1 MKKVLFIGVTNYNFK
16 EFSPL
21 HLKAKFSGLSENIK
35 PYILARGRP
44 FHKKIWNSEFY
55 LLPYSI
61 FWLFAF
67 FIAFY
72 ICLNKKIDVIIAQ
85 SPLMEGLTGSILKKI
100 FKKQLIVEIHGD
112 WERGPFLSKKRRFE
126 FFQKK
131 FIPALAKI
139 SFKNADKIRGV
150 ANYLIEQAKEIS
162 PDKRYFSF
170 PTFTDLELF
179 LKEKDI
185 GYDKFIVSVGQLEKV
200 KGIDVLIKAFSKIE
214 HEFPDFKLIIIGDG
228 KEKESLKN
236 LSSNLKIQN
245 KIEFKGKLSLKET
258 KDVMKNCYAL
268 VLSSLSEG
276 LPRVLMVAMALEK
289 PVIASNVGGIPEL
302 IKDSENGFLFEKGHS
317 KELARKLKILLENK
331 DLVKEM
337 GKKGKEII
345 ENKFSNE
352 KYIKNYVSMINV

>member
-1 MKKVLFIGVTNYNFK
+1 MKKVLFIGVTNYDFK
-16 EFSPL
+16 ESSPL
-21 HLKAKFSGLSENIK
+21 HLKAKFLGISKDIK
-35 PYILARGRP
+35 PYVLAKGRP
-44 FHKKIWNSEFY
+44 FHKKTWNSEFY

-72 ICLNKKIDVIIAQ
+72 ICLSKKIDVIIAQ
-85 SPLMEGLTGSILKKI
+85 SPLIEGLTGLILKKI

-131 FIPALAKI
+131 LIPFLAKI

-150 ANYLIEQAKEIS
+150 ANYLIEEAKEIS

-179 LKEKDI
+179 LREKDI
-185 GYDKFIVSVGQLEKV
+185 RYDKFILSVGQLEKV
-200 KGIDVLIKAFSKIE
+200 KGIDVLIKAFGKVE
-214 HEFPDFKLIIIGDG
+214 HEFPGFKLIIIGDG
-228 KEKESLKN
+228 KEKENLEN
-236 LSSNLKIQN
+236 LSSNLKIQD

-258 KDVMKNCYAL
+258 KDVIKNCYCL

-276 LPRVLMVAMALEK
+276 LPRVLMEAMALKK

-317 KELARKLKILLENK
+317 KELAQKLKTLLENK
-331 DLVKEM
+331 DLAKEM
-337 GKKGKEII
+337 GKRGKGII

-352 KYIKNYVSMINV
+352 KYIKNYTSMINA

>member
-1 MKKVLFIGVTNYNFK
+1 MKKVLFIGVTNYDFK
-16 EFSPL
+16 EHSSL
-21 HLKAKFSGLSENIK
+21 HLKEKFLGLGENIK

-112 WERGPFLSKKRRFE
+112 WESGPFLSKKRRFE
-126 FFQKK
+126 FLQKK
-131 FIPALAKI
+131 VVPILARFSLK
-139 SFKNADKIRGV
+139 SADKIR
-150 ANYLIEQAKEIS
+150 AISSFTKKEAMKLSGIK
-162 PDKRYFSF
+162 PYFVF
-170 PTFTDLELF
+170 PTFTDISIFLEEKETRFENFILF
-179 LKEKDI
+179 
-185 GYDKFIVSVGQLEKV
+185 VGGLEKV
-200 KGIDVLIKAFSKIE
+200 KGIKYLIKAFSKVKQ
-214 HEFPDFKLIIIGDG
+214 EFPQFKLVIIGKG
-228 KEKESLKN
+228 SEKENLELEIRSLG
-236 LSSNLKIQN
+236 
-245 KIEFKGKLSLKET
+245 IEDKVKFKGRLSLEET
-258 KDVMKNCYAL
+258 KNIMKNCYCL
-268 VLSSLSEG
+268 VLPSLSEG
-276 LPRVLMVAMALEK
+276 LGRVLMEAMALGK
-289 PVIASNVGGIPEL
+289 PVVASRVGGIPDL
-302 IKDSENGFLFEKGHS
+302 IKDGQNGFLFEKGHS

-331 DLVKEM
+331 GLVRKM

-352 KYIKNYVSMINV
+352 KYIKNYVLMINA

>member
-1 MKKVLFIGVTNYNFK
+1 MKKVLFIGVTNYDFK
-16 EFSPL
+16 ESSSL
-21 HLKAKFSGLSENIK
+21 HLKEKFLGLSKNIK
-35 PYILARGRP
+35 PYILAKGRP

-72 ICLNKKIDVIIAQ
+72 ICLTKKIDTIIAQ
-85 SPLMEGLTGSILKKI
+85 SPLIEGITGTILKKV

-131 FIPALAKI
+131 FIPVLARI

-150 ANYLIEQAKEIS
+150 ANYLIEEAKKIAS
-162 PDKRYFSF
+162 DKRYFSF
-170 PTFTDLELF
+170 PTFTDLGLF

-185 GYDKFIVSVGQLEKV
+185 RYDKFIVSVGQLEKV
-200 KGIDVLIKAFSKIE
+200 KGIDILIKALSKIE
-214 HEFPDFKLIIIGDG
+214 HEFSDFKLIIIGDG
-228 KEKESLKN
+228 KEKENLKN
-236 LSSNLKIQN
+236 LSSNLKIQD

-258 KDVMKNCYAL
+258 KDVIKNCYSL

-276 LPRVLMVAMALEK
+276 LPRVLMEAMALGK

-302 IKDSENGFLFEKGHS
+302 IKENENGFLFEKGNS
-317 KELARKLKILLENK
+317 EELAQKLRVLLK
-331 DLVKEM
+331 DEVLVKKM

-352 KYIKNYVSMINV
+352 KYVKNYVLMINA

>member
-276 LPRVLMVAMALEK
+276 LPRVLMEAMALEK
-289 PVIASNVGGIPEL
+289 PIIGSRIAGIPDL
-302 IKDSENGFLFEKGHS
+302 IKDNENGFLFEKS
-317 KELARKLKILLENK
+317 NSNE
-331 DLVKEM
+331 LVKKLRVLLNNRDLAIRM
-337 GKKGKEII
+337 GQKGKKII

-352 KYIKNYVSMINV
+352 KYIENYISMINA

>member
-1 MKKVLFIGVTNYNFK
+1 MKKVLFLGVTNYDFK
-16 EFSPL
+16 ESFPS
-21 HLKAKFSGLSENIK
+21 HLKAKFLGLSKDIE

-44 FHKKIWNSEFY
+44 FHKKIWNSKFY

-112 WERGPFLSKKRRFE
+112 WESGPFLSKKRRFE
-126 FFQKK
+126 SFQKK
-131 FIPALAKI
+131 FIPVLARI

-150 ANYLIEQAKEIS
+150 ANYLIEEAKEIAS
-162 PDKRYFSF
+162 DKRYFSF

-179 LKEKDI
+179 LEEKDI
-185 GYDKFIVSVGQLEKV
+185 RYDKFILSVGQLEKV
-200 KGIDVLIKAFSKIE
+200 KGIDILIKAFSKIE
-214 HEFPDFKLIIIGDG
+214 HEFPDFKLIIIGAG
-228 KEKESLKN
+228 KEKENLKN
-236 LSSNLKIQN
+236 LSSNLKIQD

-258 KDVMKNCYAL
+258 KDVIKNCYCL

-276 LPRVLMVAMALEK
+276 LPRVLMEAIALEK
-289 PVIASNVGGIPEL
+289 PVVASNIGGIPEL
-302 IKDSENGFLFEKGHS
+302 IKENENGFLFKKGHS
-317 KELARKLKILLENK
+317 KELARKLKILLENRN
-331 DLVKEM
+331 LVKEM

-352 KYIKNYVSMINV
+352 KYIKNYISMINA